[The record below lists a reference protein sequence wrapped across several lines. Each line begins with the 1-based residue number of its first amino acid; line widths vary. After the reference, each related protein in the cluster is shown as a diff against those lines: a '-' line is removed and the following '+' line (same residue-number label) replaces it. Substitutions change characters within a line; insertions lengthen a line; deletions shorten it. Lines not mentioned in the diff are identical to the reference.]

1 METVRNQLSLFPPD
15 LVEKNADM
23 ILKMLSN
30 KSVCVLIMVC
40 AAIFLAQ
47 WVIRSQIAYQVAKD
61 NMRAMSYV
69 HRVLE
74 EPALSSSEKER
85 LLREG
90 EKIDPTNPVIPLT
103 YGMFLTNRNRYP
115 EAIAAYERSIEIAPD
130 GFLAYEGAAYVYEQ
144 TGENKK
150 ADQYALIA
158 KSLRQSKN
166 IAPLE

>member
-1 METVRNQLSLFPPD
+1 
-15 LVEKNADM
+15 M

-47 WVIRSQIAYQVAKD
+47 WNIRAHIAYQVAKD

-74 EPALSSSEKER
+74 ENSLPLSEKER

-103 YGMFLTNRNRYP
+103 YGMFLTGSHRYP
-115 EAIAAYERSIEIAPD
+115 DAIAAYERSIEIAPD
-130 GFLAYEGAAYVYEQ
+130 GFLAYEGAADVYDYLGKEQ
-144 TGENKK
+144 K
-150 ADQYALIA
+150 AKQYALIA